1 MSTTAAGEHF
11 TRKRPGWV
19 TRNVFNRIVAG
30 LTRLGLSLLGSRV
43 LEVRGRSS
51 GRPRRTP
58 VNLLVFEGDR
68 YLVAPRGDTQWVR
81 NLRAAGEAE
90 VSRRGKHER
99 VRATEVADADKQPV
113 IDAYLAKWGGQVKSQ
128 FKELPDPADHPVFKL
143 EPLA

>member
-1 MSTTAAGEHF
+1 MSGKYLAPGGF
-11 TRKRPGWV
+11 TQKVANPIVRALGFASTLTVKGRKTGTPHKV
-19 TRNVFNRIVAG
+19 
-30 LTRLGLSLLGSRV
+30 
-43 LEVRGRSS
+43 
-51 GRPRRTP
+51 P
-58 VNLLVFEGDR
+58 VNVLDHDGTR

-113 IDAYLAKWGGQVKSQ
+113 IDAYLAKWGSQVKSQ

-143 EPLA
+143 EPVTT